1 LEKFLPSGYQFLC
14 QRSNGFVRDVCIFC
28 RVAEL
33 QQQLDLAL
41 KEIEV
46 MKESRQR
53 QAEMVFLHV
62 NSK

>member
-1 LEKFLPSGYQFLC
+1 
-14 QRSNGFVRDVCIFC
+14 
-28 RVAEL
+28 VAEL

-53 QAEMVFLHV
+53 QAEMVMLQYNLNKIFYFFLIV
-62 NSK
+62 G